1 VHYLQG
7 KTELV
12 KATELLALLRD
23 FYRDKL
29 TMRQRHVAVAKHV
42 PDYDFNN
49 TYQYVI
55 AREDVQLNWLRDAI
69 TDLGGTLE
77 EVAEPVIQG
86 SGKSTELQNRLIDE
100 DKSGSQSFVDKWRTI
115 VEGMPNARHRSLLRV
130 ILGETLEHKRFF
142 EQALAGRSD
151 LLGRRADGAGTPGAV
166 LPVRWIE
173 R

>member
-1 VHYLQG
+1 M
-7 KTELV
+7 KS
-12 KATELLALLRD
+12 TELLALLRD

-49 TYQYVI
+49 TYQYIV

-69 TDLGGTLE
+69 TDMGGTLE
-77 EVAEPVIQG
+77 DVAEPTIQG
-86 SGKSTELQNRLIDE
+86 SGKSTEIQSRLISE
-100 DKSGSQSFVDKWRTI
+100 DRDAAQKFVDAWTPR

-142 EQALAGRSD
+142 DQAIAGRSD
-151 LLGRRADGAGTPGAV
+151 LLGRRADGAGTGGGV
-166 LPVRWIE
+166 LGVRWIE
-173 R
+173 RS